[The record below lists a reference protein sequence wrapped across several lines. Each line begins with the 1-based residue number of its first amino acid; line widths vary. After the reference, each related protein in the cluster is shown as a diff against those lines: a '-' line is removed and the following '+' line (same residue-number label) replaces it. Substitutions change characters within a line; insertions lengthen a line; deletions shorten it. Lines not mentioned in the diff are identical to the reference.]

1 MQFFSLTITA
11 DAMPQNNLSEES
23 PERLEQ
29 SLFYGLSYNVND
41 VVESTLFNMLNYKIV
56 YPELTSDKVIEKVKS
71 C

>member
-1 MQFFSLTITA
+1 
-11 DAMPQNNLSEES
+11 MPQNNLSEES

>member
-29 SLFYGLSYNVND
+29 SLYYGLSSDVNG